1 MQEFVNSMT
10 KLVLTHEDNRRRFVY
25 LICIV
30 TFPDLS
36 SEWLQLS
43 LAYSTIEM
51 FSWILNEYWVLLPKL
66 QGKALSDT
74 REVEWSKYHAL
85 YTIFPIR
92 SALPIQLV
100 KHPYPPGIYTETA
113 CIQYL
118 ETLGEVSERYN
129 EFAGCL
135 FKCTFCSEGASR
147 WLLRQVG
154 CILVLFP
161 KNVRK
166 ATGDTR

>member
-51 FSWILNEYWVLLPKL
+51 FSWILNEY
-66 QGKALSDT
+66 
-74 REVEWSKYHAL
+74 
-85 YTIFPIR
+85 
-92 SALPIQLV
+92 
-100 KHPYPPGIYTETA
+100 
-113 CIQYL
+113 
-118 ETLGEVSERYN
+118 
-129 EFAGCL
+129 
-135 FKCTFCSEGASR
+135 
-147 WLLRQVG
+147 
-154 CILVLFP
+154 
-161 KNVRK
+161 
-166 ATGDTR
+166 